1 MPPKKKTKLDDSHVG
16 EPTYTYVNEEAIDE
30 NLRCS
35 YICFE
40 PLVYPVTHDKCGH
53 SFCRSC
59 IEKTDY
65 RCPCC
70 SAGTQ
75 NEYANVKARMIL
87 NPLGSLRVQCSDCQ
101 KQMDRGDFEQHKPNC
116 PVKCPQGCGEDVPRS
131 KVTEHNATV
140 CLNVQVPCTAK
151 ELGCTDIILRRNLQI
166 HIQEC
171 KYEQSRWIIEPLKQE
186 VISLRQ
192 HVEQLDDQYQQSLN
206 ELNKKYETI
215 LQQLP
220 NNVSNLMGDTEHV
233 ACGSE
238 DDIEIWNVST
248 GTRVKV
254 LKGLTNYIY
263 SIIQLSDGT
272 LVSASND
279 YTIRL
284 WNIET
289 GECTKVHAGHTSY
302 VYCVIQLANGT
313 IASGSHDET
322 ICI

>member
-1 MPPKKKTKLDDSHVG
+1 
-16 EPTYTYVNEEAIDE
+16 
-30 NLRCS
+30 
-35 YICFE
+35 
-40 PLVYPVTHDKCGH
+40 
-53 SFCRSC
+53 
-59 IEKTDY
+59 
-65 RCPCC
+65 
-70 SAGTQ
+70 
-75 NEYANVKARMIL
+75 
-87 NPLGSLRVQCSDCQ
+87 
-101 KQMDRGDFEQHKPNC
+101 MDRGDFEQHKPNC